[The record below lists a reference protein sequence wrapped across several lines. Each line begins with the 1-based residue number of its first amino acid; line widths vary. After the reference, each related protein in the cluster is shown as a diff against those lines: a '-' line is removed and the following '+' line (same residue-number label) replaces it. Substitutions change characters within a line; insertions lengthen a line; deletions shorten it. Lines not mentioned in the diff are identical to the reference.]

1 MQSRITKNAK
11 GYGYKY
17 TDLSGI
23 HKLLEENGLSYY
35 QFVLTEDGADYVYT
49 VKVDADGN
57 DGNPVRGARVVLGAL
72 SGGGSNP
79 AQDYGSA
86 LTYARRYS
94 LLMAYG
100 LATTDDDAASLTQPK
115 AQPRQNQK
123 VAEAEGRAAIMR
135 NFNSLTPERRQKT
148 AAHYGFDDI
157 VNITEEQATKYLAD
171 LKRKQSR
178 KETPNEQGGFDR
190 TAHS

>member
-17 TDLSGI
+17 TDLAEI
-23 HKLLEENGLSYY
+23 HKLLEENDMQYY
-35 QFVLTEDGADYVYT
+35 QFLVTEDGADYVYT
-49 VKVDADGN
+49 VKIGQDGQE
-57 DGNPVRGARVVLGAL
+57 GKPIRGARVVLGAL
-72 SGGGSNP
+72 SGGKSNA

-100 LATTDDDAASLTQPK
+100 LATTDDDAASLTVKQDKQK
-115 AQPRQNQK
+115 AQPQQNQK
-123 VAEAEGRAAIMR
+123 VAEAEDRAAIMR
-135 NFNSLTPERRQKT
+135 NFNSLTPEQRQKT

-157 VNITEEQATKYLAD
+157 VKITEEQAKAYLAD

-178 KETPNEQGGFDR
+178 KETPNEQG
-190 TAHS
+190 

>member
-17 TDLSGI
+17 TDLSEI

-57 DGNPVRGARVVLGAL
+57 DGKPIRGARVVLGAL
-72 SGGGSNP
+72 SGGKSNA

-100 LATTDDDAASLTQPK
+100 LATTDDDAASLTVQNKQKP
-115 AQPRQNQK
+115 QQNQNVADAELRAK
-123 VAEAEGRAAIMR
+123 VLEHINKHLSGAQIRAVMEQYR
-135 NFNSLTPERRQKT
+135 LQNVE
-148 AAHYGFDDI
+148 DMDI
-157 VNITEEQATKYLAD
+157 ATCKAYIEW
-171 LKRKQSR
+171 RKQ
-178 KETPNEQGGFDR
+178 KGDWNE
-190 TAHS
+190 